1 MHVSYDLNLL
11 THLFSGFGP
20 GHLPIFIFSGGSR
33 GGSVGSLEP
42 PSPPPVVFFKYPMK
56 MK

>member
-1 MHVSYDLNLL
+1 MLVSYDLNML
-11 THLFSGFGP
+11 THVFSGFGP

-42 PSPPPVVFFKYPMK
+42 PTRLQLFFLNIPLK
-56 MK
+56 